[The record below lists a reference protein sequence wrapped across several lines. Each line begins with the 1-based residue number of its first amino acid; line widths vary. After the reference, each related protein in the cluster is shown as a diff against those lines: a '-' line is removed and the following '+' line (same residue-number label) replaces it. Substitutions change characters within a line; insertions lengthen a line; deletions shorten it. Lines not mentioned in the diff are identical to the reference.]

1 MLTIKNTKLFHYIQD
16 MHLVSPDF
24 SLLQIMTAEKSE
36 FYIPDLPTIDL
47 RNVIISSDY
56 IIFYDRGFSGLGV
69 YRDNSFKIQKE
80 E

>member
-1 MLTIKNTKLFHYIQD
+1 
-16 MHLVSPDF
+16 
-24 SLLQIMTAEKSE
+24 MTSEKSE

-56 IIFYDRGFSGLGV
+56 IIFYDRGFSGLGI

>member
-1 MLTIKNTKLFHYIQD
+1 MLTIKNTKLFQCLQD
-16 MHLVSPDF
+16 IHLVSTEI
-24 SLLQIMTAEKSE
+24 SLLQIMTSEKSE

-56 IIFYDRGFSGLGV
+56 IVFYDRGFSGLGI